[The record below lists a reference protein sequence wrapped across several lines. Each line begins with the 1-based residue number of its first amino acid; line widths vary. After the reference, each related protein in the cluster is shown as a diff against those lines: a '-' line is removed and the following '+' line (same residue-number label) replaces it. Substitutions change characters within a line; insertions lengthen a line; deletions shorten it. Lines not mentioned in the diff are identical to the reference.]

1 MSSAAR
7 VRTDPRI
14 SRRRKAVARAR
25 RRRLT
30 YQLTGALSGALLV
43 WIVLWSPLLRVRTVD
58 VEGASHITP
67 AQVSRIA
74 GINEEDNLLFVSSS
88 DITRSVRELP
98 WVKSVKVDRILPST
112 VRVRVVE
119 REPAMLVTSAAGTW
133 TLDGTG
139 RVLEA
144 GGEERGLP
152 ALVTSDTDELAP
164 GDTIDQLAVRAAV
177 RALGSMPPELKDKVR
192 GVFAPTSERVSFA
205 MQGGLDV
212 RYGSADELRDKHEVV
227 LALLERLRESGS
239 AATYLDVR
247 VPSNPAVA
255 LNAPAEEDAE
265 GETETVVEET
275 TAETDDSVD

>member
-43 WIVLWSPLLRVRTVD
+43 WIVLWSPLLKVRTVD

-67 AQVSRIA
+67 AQVARVA
-74 GINEEDNLLFVSSS
+74 GIGEEDNLLFVSSS
-88 DITRSVRELP
+88 AITRAVKKLP

-119 REPAMLVTSAAGTW
+119 REPAMLVTSNAGTW

-144 GGEERGLP
+144 GGEGRGLP
-152 ALVTSDTDELAP
+152 ALATSDTESLAP

-177 RALGSMPPELKDKVR
+177 RALGSMPPGLKEKVKA
-192 GVFAPTSERVSFA
+192 VFAPTSERVSFA
-205 MQGGLDV
+205 LQGGLDV

-227 LALLERLRESGS
+227 LALLERLRASGS

-255 LNAPAEEDAE
+255 MNAPDEEDAAS
-265 GETETVVEET
+265 ETGTVEET
-275 TAETDDSVD
+275 TTETDGSVD